1 MDAEEPTTG
10 WSEPPEEP
18 YELLELLE
26 SIIQDFIDHFKRRF
40 QDSFQDRSDLQLTRM
55 RLPMQL
61 AELHLFLSEY
71 IKQGSP
77 VSKEVGGT
85 AHQIAET
92 LKSTLHGGRIRDV
105 LRTERLETRI
115 ATAEVRVDSYQTG
128 KSREARKQLAN
139 D

>member
-1 MDAEEPTTG
+1 MDAEEATTG
-10 WSEPPEEP
+10 CSEPPEES

-40 QDSFQDRSDLQLTRM
+40 QDSFQDHSDLQLTRM

-61 AELHLFLSEY
+61 AELHLFVGEY
-71 IKQGSP
+71 IKQGSL

-85 AHQIAET
+85 ARQIAET

-105 LRTERLETRI
+105 LRTEKLETRI
-115 ATAEVRVDSYQTG
+115 ARTEVRVDSYQPG
-128 KSREARKQLAN
+128 KSREAGKQLAN